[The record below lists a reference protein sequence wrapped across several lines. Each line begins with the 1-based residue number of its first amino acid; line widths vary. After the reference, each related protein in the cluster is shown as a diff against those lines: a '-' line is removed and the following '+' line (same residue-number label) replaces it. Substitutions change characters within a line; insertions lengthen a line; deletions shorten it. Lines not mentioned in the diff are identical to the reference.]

1 MPRPSK
7 IKLGVKHDVRAFT
20 DDNVIQRWQ
29 AEAQNGAVKAADA
42 DNTITIYDQI
52 GEDWWTGEGVTVKR
66 VDAALRSIG
75 EKPVTVV
82 INSPGG
88 DMMEG
93 VSIYNRL
100 REHKGEITVKVVG
113 YAASAASL
121 IAMAGDRIEIGAAS
135 FLMIHNAWVIAG
147 GNRHEMREVADWL
160 EPFDAAQVGVYAQR
174 TGIDKHEIAAL
185 MDAESWISGEDAVE
199 RGFADALLP
208 PDEIGEREASS
219 KASNA
224 VRAVEAKLTKSMSRS
239 DARSLINEIK
249 GKPGAALEATHDAGE
264 YPMPEMA
271 SLLETLKG

>member
-1 MPRPSK
+1 MPRPNK
-7 IKLGVKHDVRAFT
+7 IKLGAKHDVRAFT
-20 DDNVIQRWQ
+20 DDRVIERWQ
-29 AEAQNGAVKAADA
+29 TEAQTSAVKAADS

-66 VDAALRSIG
+66 VDAALRRIG
-75 EKPVTVV
+75 DGPVTVV

-100 REHKGEITVKVVG
+100 REHNGEITVKVVG

-121 IAMAGDRIEIGAAS
+121 IAMAGDQIEIGAAS
-135 FLMIHNAWVIAG
+135 FLMIHNAWVIAA

-174 TGIDKHEIAAL
+174 TGIDRDEIAAL
-185 MDAESWISGEDAVE
+185 MDAETWIPGDEAVE

-208 PDEIGEREASS
+208 PDQIGERETNA
-219 KASNA
+219 KATNA
-224 VRAVEAKLTKSMSRS
+224 IRTVEANLTRSMSRS
-239 DARSLINEIK
+239 DARNLINKIK
-249 GKPGAALEATHDAGE
+249 GKPDAALDATQDAGE
-264 YPMPEMA
+264 NPMPEMA
-271 SLLETLKG
+271 SLLATIRG